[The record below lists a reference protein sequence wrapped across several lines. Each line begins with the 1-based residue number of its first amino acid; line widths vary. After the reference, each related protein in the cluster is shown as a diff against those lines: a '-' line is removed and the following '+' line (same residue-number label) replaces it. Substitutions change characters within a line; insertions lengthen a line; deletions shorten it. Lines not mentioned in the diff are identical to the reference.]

1 MTIIHVNILK
11 GHNMIL
17 GAHVSTAGGVFK
29 APLNAKKLGI
39 NAIQIFTKNQNQ
51 WNAKP
56 LTDENIEKY
65 FANIESCGIIHTVA
79 HDSYLIN
86 LCAIESEKMDKSR
99 AAFIDELVRGDQLNL
114 DGVVMHPGSH
124 LKAGEEAGIKAVAES
139 FNYCFDQQP
148 DGKVRVL
155 IETTAG
161 QGTNLGH
168 RFEHIAEM
176 IRLIDNDDRIG
187 VCLDT
192 CHIFAAGYDYRTKEG
207 YDAVMKEF
215 DDVIGLDK
223 LYAFHINDS
232 KKDLGTRVDRH
243 EHIGEGFIGKEPF
256 AHFVN
261 DPRFK
266 DIPALLET
274 PGEQEDYVQ
283 NLDLLRS
290 LTVGN

>member
-1 MTIIHVNILK
+1 
-11 GHNMIL
+11 MIL

-39 NAIQIFTKNQNQ
+39 TAIQIFTKNQNQ
-51 WNAKP
+51 WAAKP

-65 FANIESCGIIHTVA
+65 FANIESCGITHTVA

-86 LCAIESEKMDKSR
+86 LCAIEAEKMDKSR
-99 AAFIDELVRGDQLNL
+99 AAFIDELVRADQLHL

-139 FNYCFDQQP
+139 FRYCFDQQP
-148 DGKVRVL
+148 EGKVRVL

-207 YDAVMKEF
+207 YDAVIKEF
-215 DDVIGLDK
+215 DDIIGLDR

-232 KKDLGTRVDRH
+232 KKDLGSRVDRH
-243 EHIGEGFIGKEPF
+243 EHIGGGFIGKEPF

-283 NLDLLRS
+283 NLDTLRS
-290 LTVGN
+290 LIGGN